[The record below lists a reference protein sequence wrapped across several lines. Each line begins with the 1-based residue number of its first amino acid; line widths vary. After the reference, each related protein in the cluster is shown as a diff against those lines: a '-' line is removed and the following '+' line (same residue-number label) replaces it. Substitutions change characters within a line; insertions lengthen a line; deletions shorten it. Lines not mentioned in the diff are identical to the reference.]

1 MPQILYLLNISNP
14 DKLASDSG
22 WIFAD
27 LLAPPM
33 MDQGAEFVM
42 AAPARVSD
50 DRARFERTAV
60 PANKYRA
67 RFDPG
72 MDELVALI
80 KRTTPDV
87 VVANQVEAA
96 PAVRAALLEA
106 KSDALLAG
114 YCHYLPFSPQ
124 PGQLLHD
131 PALDDRGLGRPVL
144 LAFAAGL
151 AACDRILVHSA
162 TAASWVTDAAV
173 RAGTDIADRI
183 RIVPPPRDERLV
195 RDPAELSA
203 PATDTPLT
211 GIYNHRL
218 YQHYGTPRFVTL
230 AEQLTSRTQTRLRVM
245 DLFGNRS
252 PERVALD
259 NSPERMRAELAAL
272 PGVEVRTDRGDRDT
286 YRRMLEE
293 CQFGFGPF
301 RPGCPWAMS
310 VIDCQ
315 SMGLPIIA
323 PRMDWFAEHIAD
335 GLLFT
340 TDAEAVALVERLTHD
355 EDFYLEHAKSALAST
370 IGLHPATVAARYLE
384 AVA

>member
-1 MPQILYLLNISNP
+1 MTRILYLLNISNP

-33 MDQGAEFVM
+33 IDQGAEFVM

-50 DRARFERTAV
+50 GRARFERTTV
-60 PANKYRA
+60 PVNKYRA

-80 KRTTPDV
+80 KRTAPDV
-87 VVANQVEAA
+87 VVANQIEAA

-106 KSDALLAG
+106 KSHALLTG
-114 YCHYLPFSPQ
+114 YCHYLPFSTQ
-124 PGQLLHD
+124 PGRLVQD
-131 PALDDRGLGRPVL
+131 PALDDRGLGWPVL

-151 AACDRILVHSA
+151 AACDRILVHSE
-162 TAASWVTDAAV
+162 TAASWVTDAAA
-173 RAGTDIADRI
+173 RAGTDIADRM

-195 RDPAELSA
+195 RDPATLTA
-203 PATDTPLT
+203 PTTGTPLT

-218 YQHYGTPRFVTL
+218 YEHYGTPRFVTL
-230 AEQLTSRTQTRLRVM
+230 AEQLTARTKARLRVM
-245 DLFGNRS
+245 DLFGTRS

-259 NSPERMRAELAAL
+259 DSPERMRAELAAL
-272 PGVEVRTDRGDRDT
+272 PGVEVRTDLGDRGT

-301 RPGCPWAMS
+301 RAGCPWAMS

-315 SMGLPIIA
+315 SMGLPVIA
-323 PRMDWFAEHIAD
+323 PKMDWFAEHIAD

-340 TDAEAVALVERLTHD
+340 TDAEAVALVERLAHD
-355 EDFYLEHAKSALAST
+355 EDFYLDHAKGALAST
-370 IGLHPATVAARYLE
+370 TGLHPASVAARYLE

>member
-1 MPQILYLLNISNP
+1 MPRILYLLNISNP

-22 WIFAD
+22 WIVAD
-27 LLAPPM
+27 ILAPAL
-33 MDQGAEFVM
+33 MDQGADFVM
-42 AAPARVSD
+42 AAPARVRD
-50 DRARFERTAV
+50 GRARFERTAV
-60 PANKYRA
+60 PVNKYRA
-67 RFDPG
+67 RLDPT
-72 MDELVALI
+72 MNELVALI
-80 KRTTPDV
+80 DRTTPDV

-96 PAVRAALLEA
+96 TAVRAALLEA

-114 YCHYLPFSPQ
+114 YCHYLPFSPRR
-124 PGQLLHD
+124 GQLLHD
-131 PALDDRGLGRPVL
+131 PALDDRGLGWPVL
-144 LAFAAGL
+144 LTFAAGL

-162 TAASWVTDAAV
+162 TAATWVVDAAA
-173 RAGTDIADRI
+173 RAGTDITDRI

-203 PATDTPLT
+203 MTTGTSLT

-230 AEQLTSRTQTRLRVM
+230 AQQLTARTQARLRVM
-245 DLFGNRS
+245 DLFGSRS

-259 NSPERMRAELAAL
+259 DSPERMRDELAAL
-272 PGVEVRTDRGDRDT
+272 PNVEVRTDRGDRGT

-293 CQFGFGPF
+293 CHFGFGPF

-315 SMGLPIIA
+315 GMGLPVIA
-323 PRMDWFAEHIAD
+323 PRMDWFAEHIAAD
-335 GLLFT
+335 LLFT
-340 TDAEAVALVERLTHD
+340 TDAEAVALVERLACD
-355 EDFYLEHAKSALAST
+355 ADFYLAQAKGALAST
-370 IGLHPATVAARYLE
+370 AGLNPAVVAARYLE

>member
-27 LLAPPM
+27 LLAPAM
-33 MDQGAEFVM
+33 IDQGAEFVM

-50 DRARFERTAV
+50 GRAHFERTAV

-80 KRTTPDV
+80 KRTTPDIV
-87 VVANQVEAA
+87 IANQVEAA

-106 KSDALLAG
+106 KSDARLAG
-114 YCHYLPFSPQ
+114 YCHYLPFSTEH
-124 PGQLLHD
+124 GGLVRD
-131 PALDDRGLGRPVL
+131 PALNDRQLGWPVWL
-144 LAFAAGL
+144 SFAAGL
-151 AACDRILVHSA
+151 AACDRILVHST
-162 TAASWVTDAAV
+162 TAATWVDDAASH
-173 RAGTDIADRI
+173 AGADITDRI
-183 RIVPPPRDERLV
+183 RVVPPPRDERLV
-195 RDPAELSA
+195 RHPDDLTA
-203 PATDTPLT
+203 PAPDTTVT

-230 AEQLTSRTQTRLRVM
+230 AEQLTTQTRAQLRVM
-245 DLFGNRS
+245 DLFGTRS
-252 PERVALD
+252 AERVALD
-259 NSPERMRAELAAL
+259 DSPERMRTNLAAL
-272 PGVEVRTDRGDRDT
+272 PGVEIRTDRGDREA

-293 CQFGFGPF
+293 CQFGIAPF

-315 SMGLPIIA
+315 SMGLPVIA
-323 PRMDWFAEHIAD
+323 PRLDWFTEHIAED
-335 GLLFT
+335 LLFT
-340 TDAEAVALVERLTHD
+340 TDAEAIALVERLTYD
-355 EDFYLEHAKSALAST
+355 EAFYLEHAKRAMTST
-370 IGLHPATVAARYLE
+370 AALHPAMVAARYLE

>member
-27 LLAPPM
+27 LLAPAM
-33 MDQGAEFVM
+33 IDQGAEFVM

-50 DRARFERTAV
+50 GRAHFERTAV
-60 PANKYRA
+60 PATKYRA

-72 MDELVALI
+72 MNELVALI
-80 KRTTPDV
+80 RRTAPDI
-87 VVANQVEAA
+87 VVANQIEAA

-114 YCHYLPFSPQ
+114 YCHYLPFSTE
-124 PGQLLHD
+124 PGRLLRD
-131 PALDDRGLGRPVL
+131 PALDDRQLGWPVW

-162 TAASWVTDAAV
+162 TAATWVDDASA
-173 RAGTDIADRI
+173 RAGADITDRI
-183 RIVPPPRDERLV
+183 RIVPPPKDERLSRHPDDLTAPT
-195 RDPAELSA
+195 RDM
-203 PATDTPLT
+203 PLT

-230 AEQLTSRTQTRLRVM
+230 AEQLTTQTRSRLRVM
-245 DLFGNRS
+245 DLFGTRS
-252 PERVALD
+252 AERVALD
-259 NSPERMRAELAAL
+259 DSPERMRNELAAL
-272 PGVEVRTDRGDRDT
+272 PGVEIRTDRGDRDT

-293 CQFGFGPF
+293 CQFGLAPF
-301 RPGCPWAMS
+301 RAGCPWAMS

-315 SMGLPIIA
+315 SMGLPVIA
-323 PRMDWFAEHIAD
+323 PRMDWFAEHIAEE
-335 GLLFT
+335 LLFT
-340 TDAEAVALVERLTHD
+340 TDAEAITLVERLTHD
-355 EDFYLEHAKSALAST
+355 EAFYLEHAKRAMDST
-370 IGLHPATVAARYLE
+370 AGLHPAMVAARYLE